1 MQPEE
6 VAAHGETFETR
17 SVGTIEEIE
26 GMETGRRHHQER
38 VPIPV
43 ISQGDQI
50 R

>member
-6 VAAHGETFETR
+6 VGAMAKLSKSEVSERLKKLKGWTA
-17 SVGTIEEIE
+17 GC
-26 GMETGRRHHQER
+26 RHHQER